1 MSTANASSSCNA
13 AIELRTSLTPPL
25 PPPPGLG
32 FSSCGDENIG
42 ACMDGTGLPKAPV
55 LALERSAT
63 ERLSMVDDASFSTDE
78 SPSCALDSPRSL
90 LSVVERQKTP
100 PSNLTACPLPAPA
113 LESSAGVSS
122 VKCKKPRDPGLSI
135 NTDIDDHEVDVR
147 FIKAIRSRRLNLNKP
162 VFGTV
167 EYHRM
172 QLRALA
178 KPIYWGNRCLVEPVR
193 YRPLLRHGDLMYFYA
208 PPPQYVAARRPNPR
222 RKKNHQCLPLDWLT
236 GAFKRV
242 RSRITRASQ

>member
-1 MSTANASSSCNA
+1 MSTANRSSSCNA
-13 AIELRTSLTPPL
+13 AIELRTPLTPPL
-25 PPPPGLG
+25 PPGQD
-32 FSSCGDENIG
+32 FSSYGDENIG
-42 ACMDGTGLPKAPV
+42 ACMDWTRLPKAPV

-63 ERLSMVDDASFSTDE
+63 GLSMVDDASSSTDE

-90 LSVVERQKTP
+90 PSVAERQKTP
-100 PSNLTACPLPAPA
+100 PSMGTACPLPAPAA

-122 VKCKKPRDPGLSI
+122 IKRKKPRDPGLSI